1 MLFPYASLV
10 GLRFIFC
17 DEVMYRV
24 CREGKKQ
31 KAIQVM
37 VKTQAQSSYL
47 MNTQATTFRKLHS
60 SLWGVEGDA
69 LRCLACSRCCLL
81 HEGSIGFCTAIVHR
95 EQSLYSTAYGVIG
108 EASVTPIENRPVYH
122 YRPGTRTL
130 CLGGLGCNLRCGFCQ
145 NWEVAFRDARK
156 GGGLSRPNLP
166 PERVIEMAREQGCD
180 GIAWTF
186 NEPSISPMYTLD
198 CARLAHEAGL
208 YTVFVTNGM
217 MTQEA
222 LSLLG
227 PYIDV
232 YRVDLKSLNASFY
245 QHVAGTVHIADIF
258 PIALRALSEFG
269 IHVETVTNLMP
280 TLNDSEEHLSRLA
293 ERIAA
298 QLGVNT
304 PWHITTYVP
313 YAHMTHIAP
322 TPPETLQRAR
332 AIGLKIGLHFV
343 YTDSLAAPE
352 TAHTLCPD
360 CGALVIERTAGC
372 VTLHALRDDGSCA
385 RCGAAL
391 NIVAGPR
398 APFSR
403 KGSF

>member
-1 MLFPYASLV
+1 M
-10 GLRFIFC
+10 
-17 DEVMYRV
+17 
-24 CREGKKQ
+24 GKSQ
-31 KAIQVM
+31 
-37 VKTQAQSSYL
+37 TQSSCSL
-47 MNTQATTFRKLHS
+47 NAQTATFRRLHS
-60 SLWGVEGDA
+60 SLWRAEGEA
-69 LRCLACSRCCLL
+69 LRCLACARCCLL
-81 HEGSIGFCTAIVHR
+81 HEGSTGFCTAVVHC
-95 EQSLYSTAYGVIG
+95 EQALYSTAYGVIG

-130 CLGGLGCNLRCGFCQ
+130 CLGGLGCNLRCAFCQ

-156 GGGLSRPNLP
+156 GGGLSRPNLL
-166 PERVIEMAREQGCD
+166 PERVIEMAIEQDCE

-186 NEPSISPMYTLD
+186 NEPSILPMYTLD

-232 YRVDLKSLNASFY
+232 YRVDLKSLDASFY
-245 QHVAGTVHIADIF
+245 RHVAGTAHIAGIF
-258 PIALRALSEFG
+258 PVALRAQEEFG

-280 TLNDSEEHLSRLA
+280 TLNDSEEHLTRLA
-293 ERIAA
+293 EQIAA
-298 QLGVNT
+298 RLGVDT
-304 PWHITTYVP
+304 PWHVTSYVP

-322 TPPETLQRAR
+322 TPPDTLQRAR
-332 AIGLKIGLHFV
+332 AIGLKAGLHFV

-352 TAHTLCPD
+352 TAHTCCPG
-360 CGALVIERTAGC
+360 CGALVIERSAGC
-372 VTLHALRDDGSCA
+372 VILQALCDNGSCA
-385 RCGAAL
+385 HCGAAL
-391 NIVAGPR
+391 NIVATPR
-398 APFSR
+398 APFSQ